1 MCLPPKATL
10 DHVAG
15 RSLKRGFDAR
25 AESQG
30 EFRKNAMGGRI
41 DRRRLPVQQEA
52 VKIKRDT
59 IESLA

>member
-41 DRRRLPVQQEA
+41 YRRRLPVQQEA
-52 VKIKRDT
+52 IEIERDA
-59 IESLA
+59 IGSLA